1 MIEQMSKSLDKED
14 KSMKKTS
21 RVKSR
26 LLSMILSAAV
36 LFSMQD
42 FTVFADTVKPEIS
55 SEMTA
60 EQSGT
65 KQPEE
70 SASENQN
77 ISDMPEVSGLDGTE
91 ESSGILESTQAE
103 EESESS
109 ELESVESGDSVQD
122 DTQGDNSL
130 PEDTENLNL
139 EEVEEELFS
148 GSPANPVH
156 HCTKK
161 DDGTDYTDWSYVYF
175 GSYPQTEVTGN
186 SLTSA
191 VTEAGYDANG
201 DAWVNGTKYRRISQE
216 DTNNSRYFGDSTYR
230 YFKWERIKWRVLK
243 NNGSTLFL
251 VADRGLDCKDYN
263 EEYKSTTWE
272 NCTLRNWLNGTF
284 YNTAFSSAEQ
294 GAVVSQ
300 TVVNEDNPYYNTEGG
315 NNTND
320 NVYLLSIE
328 EVTDSSL
335 GFCEEYSTDSKSRQ
349 VQASDYSHAM
359 GAYTNS
365 STEYQGNCWW
375 WLRSPGYYTD
385 YAAEVNNDGYVNRN
399 GTHVYNNNDASVPAL
414 HINLSSGL
422 WSLADDG
429 TSGEGGGSG
438 ASSAETEQQK
448 SRVKNIYYETV
459 TYNRAVNDFYTLVT
473 EKFKKDLQKM
483 NTEPQNFK
491 QLRQWDEAAASR
503 KTNQLLTISDLA
515 PDEAVDDAYEV
526 LYDFLKKCIQT
537 GMDEKIIKLDIDTS
551 QSMTQINAKVVNKIY
566 DAVKQESESFKGKG
580 SNGYTVELNKTGIFG
595 QAFGGV
601 TIYGG
606 KGKRQG
612 PYMGSFCSN
621 GKVVSAAINQYIED
635 LSGEV
640 KKLYKEAAF
649 SLWKDFRQKSQLSTV
664 TEDMLK
670 EYLGS
675 KTDYLVQ
682 KGYGKLLTS
691 LLDMKKGMDLVKSIS
706 SVKKAEDALQFI
718 QSGDMK
724 ELYQSITK
732 LSYTDKEITDTA
744 VKNALEGIESARK
757 NLESALYDY
766 LYNDNTY
773 DSMNMG
779 EKMKFFWKSVFQC
792 PVDVEVY
799 DENKKLI
806 GSVIDGAVTYTDG
819 IYIELNGDVKTVYI
833 PKDRKVHYKLTGT
846 DDGSMNY
853 MLEEYQ
859 NGSSAGR
866 LNYYDVP
873 LSKGVEYG
881 QALETA
887 GISDDVDSI
896 PLIGSAGEKINASE
910 YIAADDGN
918 TDIDIQGAAEGNGVI
933 TGIGKY
939 VKGDSVELTAFAE
952 EGFRFEGW
960 YEKGVLVEYNPN
972 YRFTALESKTVTARF
987 AKIPVLLKN
996 YSVIISE
1003 KYQDD
1008 ARVVLYDNGENS
1020 ASLVISL
1027 YNVEMEEDINVTL
1040 VKYEGKNKVLSKE
1053 NISAVY
1059 DGSFHFTIPDLKLN
1073 GWIGL
1078 ELLDISGSQIAWI
1091 QKNEADTNP
1100 GTADGDNNM
1109 KEPSGEDDGQTN
1121 TNENINGTEREEN
1134 NNQQTSGKEE
1144 NRNQKVKKLS
1154 ISGISKKI
1162 AAGKKISL
1170 KVSVSPKN
1178 ASNKKVTWKTSN
1190 KKYATVNSKGVVTT
1204 KKAGKGKM
1212 VKITAAAKDK
1222 SGKKATIKIQIMKN
1236 AVTKVQIKKAGKTL
1250 KAGKS
1255 MTLKA
1260 TVKTNGKDANK
1271 TLKWSTSNKKYATV
1285 DSKGKVKAK
1294 KAGKGKT
1301 VTITAQSTDG
1311 TNKKAKVKIKIK

>member
-1 MIEQMSKSLDKED
+1 LIEQMSKSLDKED

-55 SEMTA
+55 SEMPA

-148 GSPANPVH
+148 GTPANPVH

-161 DDGTDYTDWSYVYF
+161 NDGSDYTEWSYVYF

-191 VTEAGYDANG
+191 ITEAGYDGNG
-201 DAWVNGTKYRRISQE
+201 DAWVDGTKYRRISKS
-216 DTNNSRYFGDSTYR
+216 DTNHDGYFGGSTYR
-230 YFKWERIKWRVLK
+230 YFKWERIKWRVLR
-243 NNGSTLFL
+243 NNGSTLFV

-263 EEYKSTTWE
+263 EEYTATTWE

-320 NVYLLSIE
+320 NVYLLSIG

-365 STEYQGNCWW
+365 STEYQGNCLW
-375 WLRSPGYYTD
+375 WLRSPGIDTG
-385 YAAEVNNDGYVNRN
+385 YAAYVISYGYVYRD
-399 GTHVYNNNDASVPAL
+399 GCYVGRGDNDALVPAL

-422 WSLADDG
+422 WSFADDG
-429 TSGEGGGSG
+429 TSGTGG
-438 ASSAETEQQK
+438 ASSVETEQQK
-448 SRVKNIYYETV
+448 SRAKNIYYETV

-819 IYIELNGDVKTVYI
+819 IYIELNG
-833 PKDRKVHYKLTGT
+833 
-846 DDGSMNY
+846 
-853 MLEEYQ
+853 Q
-859 NGSSAGR
+859 
-866 LNYYDVP
+866 
-873 LSKGVEYG
+873 
-881 QALETA
+881 
-887 GISDDVDSI
+887 
-896 PLIGSAGEKINASE
+896 
-910 YIAADDGN
+910 
-918 TDIDIQGAAEGNGVI
+918 
-933 TGIGKY
+933 
-939 VKGDSVELTAFAE
+939 
-952 EGFRFEGW
+952 
-960 YEKGVLVEYNPN
+960 YE
-972 YRFTALESKTVTARF
+972 VT
-987 AKIPVLLKN
+987 PHL
-996 YSVIISE
+996 
-1003 KYQDD
+1003 
-1008 ARVVLYDNGENS
+1008 
-1020 ASLVISL
+1020 
-1027 YNVEMEEDINVTL
+1027 
-1040 VKYEGKNKVLSKE
+1040 
-1053 NISAVY
+1053 
-1059 DGSFHFTIPDLKLN
+1059 
-1073 GWIGL
+1073 
-1078 ELLDISGSQIAWI
+1078 
-1091 QKNEADTNP
+1091 
-1100 GTADGDNNM
+1100 
-1109 KEPSGEDDGQTN
+1109 
-1121 TNENINGTEREEN
+1121 
-1134 NNQQTSGKEE
+1134 
-1144 NRNQKVKKLS
+1144 
-1154 ISGISKKI
+1154 
-1162 AAGKKISL
+1162 
-1170 KVSVSPKN
+1170 
-1178 ASNKKVTWKTSN
+1178 
-1190 KKYATVNSKGVVTT
+1190 
-1204 KKAGKGKM
+1204 
-1212 VKITAAAKDK
+1212 
-1222 SGKKATIKIQIMKN
+1222 
-1236 AVTKVQIKKAGKTL
+1236 
-1250 KAGKS
+1250 
-1255 MTLKA
+1255 
-1260 TVKTNGKDANK
+1260 
-1271 TLKWSTSNKKYATV
+1271 
-1285 DSKGKVKAK
+1285 
-1294 KAGKGKT
+1294 
-1301 VTITAQSTDG
+1301 
-1311 TNKKAKVKIKIK
+1311 